1 MPALG
6 RRWPSPVSLV
16 RMTSALGV
24 ALTAV
29 LAGCAVNHRPPA
41 TPATIAASGPG
52 LTAAHRATID
62 TVIER
67 LARRAATRRDRTLD
81 VLLLSGGG
89 QNGAYGAG
97 FLRGWKSRTDGP
109 MPQFDLVTGVS
120 TGALQ
125 APFAFIGNVASIDTL
140 SALYLRAAET
150 IAPKIDWF
158 FWLRR
163 TGGVVKT
170 DRYRATIRSVMS
182 PGMADSM
189 RMAFRADR
197 QFLVATTDFD
207 LAAGRMWDL
216 SRELDTTT
224 ASLARVRE
232 IFYASTAIPGIFPP
246 TTLDGHVHADGG
258 VISNVLVPLTLDD
271 YRKLA
276 ERLKARGVTEPVTVR
291 VWMVLNLWTHMP
303 PKVLNPSSRKDMN
316 TRTSLLMLSAQHPQ
330 IVQTLDALAR
340 AVSTG
345 VPGVTL
351 EARYTAIPVA
361 LSTEP
366 AASKLFDKG
375 FMQRLET
382 LGYERARGATPWD
395 STISA
400 YARP

>member
-1 MPALG
+1 MRRRAVALG
-6 RRWPSPVSLV
+6 AA
-16 RMTSALGV
+16 TFGV
-24 ALTAV
+24 FT
-29 LAGCAVNHRPPA
+29 GCSVNRRPPA
-41 TPATIAASGPG
+41 TVATIAASSPG
-52 LTAAHRATID
+52 LAVAYRATMD
-62 TVIER
+62 SVIER
-67 LARRAATRRDRTLD
+67 LVRRAASSSDRTLD
-81 VLLLSGGG
+81 ILLLSGGG

-97 FLRGWKSRTDGP
+97 FLRGWKTRSDAP
-109 MPQFDLVTGVS
+109 MPQFDVVTGVS

-125 APFAFIGNVASIDTL
+125 APFAFLGNSTALDTL
-140 SALYLRAAET
+140 SALYLRAADR
-150 IAPKIDWF
+150 IAPTIDWF

-163 TGGVVKT
+163 TGGLVKT
-170 DRYRATIRSVMS
+170 DRYRATIRTVLDAK
-182 PGMADSM
+182 MADSM
-189 RMAFRADR
+189 RAAFRDDR

-207 LAAGRMWDL
+207 LATGRVWDL
-216 SRELDTTT
+216 SRELDSTT
-224 ASLARVRE
+224 ASLSRVRE

-246 TTLDGHVHADGG
+246 TVLDGHVHGDGG

-276 ERLKARGVTEPVTVR
+276 ARLKARGVTEPVTVR

-303 PKVLNPSSRKDMN
+303 PQVLNPSSRKAMN
-316 TRTSLLMLSAQHPQ
+316 GRTSLLMLSAQHAH
-330 IVQTLDALAR
+330 IIEMLNALEL
-340 AVSTG
+340 AVTTG
-345 VPGVTL
+345 VPGLKL

-400 YARP
+400 YSRP

>member
-1 MPALG
+1 MAALG
-6 RRWPSPVSLV
+6 RRWPGSVFAL
-16 RMTSALGV
+16 RAATTLGV
-24 ALTAV
+24 AAAAALS
-29 LAGCAVNHRPPA
+29 GCAVNHRPPA
-41 TPATIAASGPG
+41 TPASIAASGPG
-52 LTAAHRATID
+52 LAAAYHATID
-62 TVIER
+62 SVIER
-67 LARRAATRRDRTLD
+67 LARRAVARGDRTLD
-81 VLLLSGGG
+81 ILLLSGGG

-97 FLRGWKSRTDGP
+97 FLRGWKSRGDAP
-109 MPQFDLVTGVS
+109 MPQFDVVTGVS

-125 APFAFIGNVASIDTL
+125 APFAFIGNASALDTL
-140 SALYLRAAET
+140 SALYLRAADR
-150 IAPKIDWF
+150 IAPTIDWF

-170 DRYRATIRSVMS
+170 DLYRATIRSVLDAR
-182 PGMADSM
+182 MADSM
-189 RMAFRADR
+189 RIAFRADR

-207 LAAGRMWDL
+207 LATGRVWDL

-224 ASLARVRE
+224 ASLARLRE

-271 YRKLA
+271 YRRLA
-276 ERLKARGVTEPVTVR
+276 DRLKARGIAEPVTVR

-303 PKVLNPSSRKDMN
+303 PKVLDPSSRKDMSA
-316 TRTSLLMLSAQHPQ
+316 RTSLLMLSAQHPE
-330 IVQTLDALAR
+330 IIEALDALEQ
-340 AVSTG
+340 AVTTG
-345 VPGVTL
+345 VPGLRL
-351 EARYTAIPVA
+351 EARYTAIPIA

-395 STISA
+395 STITA

>member
-1 MPALG
+1 MSALG
-6 RRWPSPVSLV
+6 RRWPINPTRLRAAV
-16 RMTSALGV
+16 TLGL
-24 ALTAV
+24 AGFGAV
-29 LAGCAVNHRPPA
+29 NGCAVNHRPPV
-41 TPATIAASGPG
+41 TPATIAASGPM
-52 LTAAHRATID
+52 LAAAHRATID
-62 TVIER
+62 SVIER
-67 LARRAATRRDRTLD
+67 LARRVVTRGDRTLD
-81 VLLLSGGG
+81 LLLLSGGG

-97 FLRGWKSRTDGP
+97 FLRGWKSRNDGA
-109 MPQFDLVTGVS
+109 MPQFDVVTGVS

-125 APFAFIGNVASIDTL
+125 APFAFIGNAASIDTL

-170 DRYRATIRSVMS
+170 GRYRATIRSVMGQ
-182 PGMADSM
+182 GMADSM

-207 LAAGRMWDL
+207 LATGHIWDL
-216 SRELDTTT
+216 SRELDTTA
-224 ASLARVRE
+224 ASLARVQE

-276 ERLKARGVTEPVTVR
+276 DRIEARGITEPVTVR
-291 VWMVLNLWTHMP
+291 MWMVLNLWTHMP
-303 PKVLNPSSRKDMN
+303 PQVLDPSSRKDMN
-316 TRTSLLMLSAQHPQ
+316 ARTSLLMLAAQHAQ
-330 IVQTLDALAR
+330 IIEILAALEQ
-340 AVSTG
+340 AVTTG
-345 VPGVTL
+345 VPGLKL

>member
-1 MPALG
+1 MPRLAITVGVIIAGL
-6 RRWPSPVSLV
+6 LV
-16 RMTSALGV
+16 
-24 ALTAV
+24 
-29 LAGCAVNHRPPA
+29 GCSVNHRPPA
-41 TPATIAASGPG
+41 TPATIMASGAP
-52 LTAAHRATID
+52 LAAAHRAVID
-62 TVIER
+62 SVIDR
-67 LARRAATRRDRTLD
+67 LARRAVSRGDRTLD
-81 VLLLSGGG
+81 ILLLSGGG

-97 FLRGWKSRTDGP
+97 FLRGWKSRSDSP
-109 MPQFDLVTGVS
+109 MPQFDVVTGVS

-125 APFAFIGNVASIDTL
+125 APFAVIGSKSALDTL

-170 DRYRATIRSVMS
+170 DRYRATISSVLG
-182 PGMADSM
+182 PRMADSL
-189 RMAFRADR
+189 RIAFHADR
-197 QFLVATTDFD
+197 QFLVSTTDFD
-207 LAAGRMWDL
+207 LATGRVWDV
-216 SRELDTTT
+216 SRELDTTAT
-224 ASLARVRE
+224 ALARVRE
-232 IFYASTAIPGIFPP
+232 ILYASTAIPGIFPP

-258 VISNVLVPLTLDD
+258 VISNVLVPLALDD

-276 ERLKARGVTEPVTVR
+276 LRLKARGITEPVTVR

-303 PKVLNPSSRKDMN
+303 PKVLDPSSRKDMDM
-316 TRTSLLMLSAQHPQ
+316 RTSLLMLSAQHPQ
-330 IVQTLDALAR
+330 IVEALNTLAQAVR
-340 AVSTG
+340 AS
-345 VPGVTL
+345 VPGLVL

-361 LSTEP
+361 LSVEP

-400 YARP
+400 YTRP